1 MRIIDLLKPQSID
14 LNARVKD
21 KAGAIDHLVDLMDKG
36 GHLRDKEGYKQGVLA
51 REQEGSTGI
60 GEGIAI
66 PHSKT
71 AAVKEPGL
79 ASMIVRDGVDYESL
93 DDEPAN
99 LFFMIAAPAGGAD
112 VHLAVLSRLS
122 RMLMDDDFRDA
133 LLKADSPEAY
143 LQVIDKAE
151 QVQIA
156 EEEAEA
162 AAEKEA
168 AEKEAAEK
176 AEAEAEAAAKAAAPE
191 EKPYVIGVTACPT
204 GIAHTYMA
212 AEALEKKGAELGIDI
227 KIETNGS
234 GGVKNQLTPAD
245 IERAKGVIVACDKN
259 VPVERF
265 AGKPVVFVKVAAGI
279 KEPERLIR

>member
-212 AEALEKKGAELGIDI
+212 AEALEKKGPSWASTSRL
-227 KIETNGS
+227 KRM
-234 GGVKNQLTPAD
+234 VPAAS
-245 IERAKGVIVACDKN
+245 RTS
-259 VPVERF
+259 
-265 AGKPVVFVKVAAGI
+265 
-279 KEPERLIR
+279 

>member
-14 LNARVKD
+14 LDARVTD
-21 KAGAIDHLVDLMDKG
+21 KAGAIDHLVDLMEKG
-36 GHLRDKEGYKQGVLA
+36 GHLRDKEGYKQGVLD
-51 REQEGSTGI
+51 REKEGSTGI

-71 AAVKEPGL
+71 AAVREPGL

-93 DDEPAN
+93 DDEPAS

-162 AAEKEA
+162 TAEKEA

-176 AEAEAEAAAKAAAPE
+176 AAEEAAAKAAAPE

-212 AEALEKKGAELGIDI
+212 AEALEKKGVSTSRLRQTG
-227 KIETNGS
+227 
-234 GGVKNQLTPAD
+234 PAAS
-245 IERAKGVIVACDKN
+245 RTS
-259 VPVERF
+259 
-265 AGKPVVFVKVAAGI
+265 
-279 KEPERLIR
+279 